1 VASIIGKQPGS
12 HGAHAHAIPR
22 YAYVTLGVLLLA
34 NMLNYIDR
42 QIPSILAQSIKADLK
57 LDDASLGFL
66 MGTAFAVFYA
76 VVGIAMGR
84 VSDGVSRKKLM
95 ALGLGLWSVMTALGG
110 TATSFATLSLA
121 RIGVGIGEA
130 TANPCSHSLLADTFP
145 QRNRAAAL
153 GTYLAGTFAG
163 TALALIIG
171 GYFVQHWQDMCT
183 SVPIAGACGLANWK
197 AALIAVGLPGIP
209 LAVAVACVKEPPR
222 THALPKS
229 VSRFAAA
236 EFGAAIPPFTFVAL
250 YRLGGPAALAKNLS
264 LAAAV
269 NVAAILLSQLT
280 GDRAQWAA
288 TAIGIY
294 AVVTWG
300 YVQKLRDRP
309 LYSLTFGCPTFLL
322 AMFGSALV
330 ACIGGSTSAW
340 AAPYAMR
347 TLHLSAI
354 ETGLSLGLIFAGGST
369 LGVILGG
376 LVTDRWKRRDAGAP
390 IWMAVISMLG
400 GLPSVLVMLSTA
412 DQKVFLIASLV
423 LSLFTSCWGGAFAAL
438 MQDLVLPR
446 MRGAAAAAFSL
457 FSIVVA
463 SGAGPYW
470 VGKISTVTGS
480 LRTGMLSMQ
489 ALLPFALVLLVIT
502 ALRLR
507 GITSESRR
515 MRAEQ
520 FGEPALA

>member
-1 VASIIGKQPGS
+1 MASVVGDQSGPHRPGAA
-12 HGAHAHAIPR
+12 GIPR

-57 LDDASLGFL
+57 LDDAALGFL

-95 ALGLGLWSVMTALGG
+95 ALGLALWSVMTALGG

-121 RIGVGIGEA
+121 RIGVGVGEA

-153 GTYLAGTFAG
+153 GAYLAGTFIG

-171 GYFVQHWQDMCT
+171 GYFVQHWKDICT
-183 SVPIAGACGLANWK
+183 AVPIDGACRIANWK

-209 LAVAVACVKEPPR
+209 LAIAVAFVKEPPR
-222 THALPKS
+222 THAPPAS
-229 VSRFAAA
+229 VGRYTASEFA
-236 EFGAAIPPFTFVAL
+236 AAIPPFTFVAL
-250 YRLGGPAALAKNLS
+250 YRLGGAPALARNLT
-264 LAAAV
+264 LAVGVA
-269 NVAAILLSQLT
+269 VAAILLTQLT
-280 GDRAQWAA
+280 GDLAQWLA

-294 AVVTWG
+294 AVVTWAH
-300 YVQKLRDRP
+300 VQKLRDRP
-309 LYSLTFGCPTFLL
+309 LFSLTFGCPTFLL
-322 AMFGSALV
+322 AMIGSALI
-330 ACIGGSTSAW
+330 ACIGGATSAW
-340 AAPYAMR
+340 SAPYAIR
-347 TLHLSAI
+347 TLGLSPMQ
-354 ETGLSLGLIFAGGST
+354 TGLSLGLIHAGGST
-369 LGVILGG
+369 VGVIAGG
-376 LVTDRWKRRDAGAP
+376 WLTDRWKQRDAGAP
-390 IWMAVISMLG
+390 IWMATIALLG
-400 GLPSVLVMLSTA
+400 GLPSMLVMLTT
-412 DQKVFLIASLV
+412 KEVNVFLAASLV
-423 LSLFTSCWGGAFAAL
+423 FALFTSSWGGAYAAL

-489 ALLPFALVLLVIT
+489 ILLPFAMVLLVIT

-507 GITSESRR
+507 GTTLQSRR
-515 MRAEQ
+515 TRAEL